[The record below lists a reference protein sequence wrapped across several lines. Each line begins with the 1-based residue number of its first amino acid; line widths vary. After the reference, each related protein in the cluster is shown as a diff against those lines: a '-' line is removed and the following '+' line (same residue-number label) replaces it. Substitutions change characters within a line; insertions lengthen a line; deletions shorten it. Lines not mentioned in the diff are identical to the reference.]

1 MMMEIFEKWTNF
13 FPMIDCYTFV
23 KYLLLFLKKKRR
35 NTLFITFINT
45 FSKYIYSH
53 SNVNLKFLS
62 FKTLKY

>member
-1 MMMEIFEKWTNF
+1 MEQFLPN
-13 FPMIDCYTFV
+13 DCYTFV
-23 KYLLLFLKKKRR
+23 KYLLLFLKKKR